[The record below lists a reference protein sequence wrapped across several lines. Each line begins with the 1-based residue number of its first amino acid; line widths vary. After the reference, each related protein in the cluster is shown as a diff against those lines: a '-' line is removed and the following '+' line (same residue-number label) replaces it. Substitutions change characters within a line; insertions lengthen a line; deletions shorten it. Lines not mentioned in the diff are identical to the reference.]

1 MRSRIEPPPM
11 KSSVKSLRRS
21 LLRVAVPS
29 SVANGA
35 MSATSDGSLSPWP
48 VPWKKM
54 MLVARSRAPSPPSWL

>member
-1 MRSRIEPPPM
+1 M

-35 MSATSDGSLSPWP
+35 ISDTSDGSSSPSP
-48 VPWKKM
+48 VPWNITM
-54 MLVARSRAPSPPSWL
+54 SRARL